1 MKPVVGALCW
11 LLALLAGCGEEKI
24 KPSAAPLTQQSL
36 PAQESWNSTVVF
48 TDSAQ
53 VKAVLWSGHIAMYA
67 NEHMT
72 LLDDSVRVDF
82 YDEMGNHTSRLT
94 AHRGK
99 VDDQT
104 HNLEAYDFV
113 TVRSDSGT
121 TLKTDRLYWDNA
133 TRKTHTDAFV
143 DIVSPK
149 EHIMGHGME
158 SDQGLK
164 NYRIFKVTG
173 QALTNE

>member
-1 MKPVVGALCW
+1 MRIWACIVSF
-11 LLALLAGCGEEKI
+11 LLLSLAGCEEKV
-24 KPSAAPLTQQSL
+24 KPSVTPLTEQTL
-36 PAQESWNSTVVF
+36 PSQESWNSTVVF
-48 TDSAQ
+48 SDSAQ
-53 VKAVLWSGHIAMYA
+53 VKAILWSGHIAMYSA
-67 NEHMT
+67 EHVTM
-72 LLDDSVRVDF
+72 LDDSVRVDF
-82 YDEMGNHTSRLT
+82 YDERGNHTSQLT

-99 VDDQT
+99 VDDLT
-104 HNLEAYDFV
+104 HDLEAYEHV

-121 TLKTDRLYWDNA
+121 TLKTERLFWNNA

-158 SDQGLK
+158 SDQSLK
-164 NYRIFKVTG
+164 NYRIYRVTG

>member
-1 MKPVVGALCW
+1 MKTV
-11 LLALLAGCGEEKI
+11 ALLTLAAAVCIIGCEERV
-24 KPSAAPLTQQSL
+24 KPSVTPMQQQS
-36 PAQESWNSTVVF
+36 PPTQESWNSTVVF

-53 VKAVLWSGHIAMYA
+53 VKAILWAGHISMYA
-67 NEHMT
+67 DAHVT

-82 YDEMGNHTSRLT
+82 YDERGNHSSRLT
-94 AHRGK
+94 ARRGK
-99 VDDQT
+99 VDDVT
-104 HNLEAYDFV
+104 HDLEAYVNV

-121 TLKTDRLYWDNA
+121 TLTTERLFWNNA

-158 SDQGLK
+158 SDQALK

>member
-1 MKPVVGALCW
+1 MRS
-11 LLALLAGCGEEKI
+11 LALAVTFILLSLAGCEEKV
-24 KPSAAPLTQQSL
+24 KPSVAPLTQQSL
-36 PAQESWNSTVVF
+36 PSQESWNSTVVF

-53 VKAVLWSGHIAMYA
+53 VKAVLWSGHIAMYSA
-67 NEHMT
+67 EHVT

-82 YDEMGNHTSRLT
+82 YDENGNHTSRLT
-94 AHRGK
+94 SHRGK
-99 VDDQT
+99 VDDVT
-104 HNLEAYDFV
+104 HDLEANENV
-113 TVRSDSGT
+113 TVHSDSGT
-121 TLKTDRLYWDNA
+121 ILTTERLFWNNA

-164 NYRIFKVTG
+164 SYRIFKVTG
-173 QALTNE
+173 QALSNE

>member
-1 MKPVVGALCW
+1 VKALAAIVVCGVFALT
-11 LLALLAGCGEEKI
+11 GCEERV
-24 KPSAAPLTQQSL
+24 KPSVASLTQQSL
-36 PAQESWNSTVVF
+36 PSQESWNSTVVF

-53 VKAVLWSGHIAMYA
+53 VKAVLWSGHIAMYSV
-67 NEHMT
+67 EHVT
-72 LLDDSVRVDF
+72 LLNDSVRVDF
-82 YDEMGNHTSRLT
+82 YDERGNHTSRLT

-99 VDDQT
+99 VDDVT
-104 HNLEAYDFV
+104 HDLESYENV

-121 TLKTDRLYWDNA
+121 TLKTDCLFWNNA
-133 TRKTHTDAFV
+133 TRRIHTDAFV

-158 SDQGLK
+158 SDQALK

-173 QALTNE
+173 QALSDE